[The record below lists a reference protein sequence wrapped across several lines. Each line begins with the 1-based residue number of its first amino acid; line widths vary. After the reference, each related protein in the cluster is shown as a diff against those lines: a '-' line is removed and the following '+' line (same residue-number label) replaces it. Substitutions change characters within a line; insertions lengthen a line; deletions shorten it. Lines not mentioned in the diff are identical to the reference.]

1 MMTRT
6 LLIVAAALV
15 AMAGAL
21 SFIQTVGCQL
31 FFVLKVVGVVLT
43 AVLNEQLCPFDDQMF

>member
-6 LLIVAAALV
+6 LLIEAAALV